1 MTTNGDSQLS
11 SAPAAAARRISIG
24 VGMPALLHLD
34 AYGARIH
41 QAYGHTPYLV
51 GSAARGKRWRDVDV
65 RLILPDHEFHRHFPE
80 HRLPARYDPLWSLIC
95 AALSELGR
103 IMTQLPIDFQ
113 IQSESSCIRP
123 DRLGRTRVP
132 LGIYAASAQAVP
144 RGQ

>member
-1 MTTNGDSQLS
+1 MTTNGEPLLS

-24 VGMPALLHLD
+24 VGMPALLHLE

-51 GSAARGKRWRDVDV
+51 GSAVRGKRWRDIDV
-65 RLILPDHEFHRHFPE
+65 RLILPDREFHQHFPE
-80 HRLPARYDPLWSLIC
+80 HGLPARHDPLWSLIC

-113 IQSESSCIRP
+113 IQSETSNIRP
-123 DRLGRTRVP
+123 DRIGRPRVP
-132 LGIYAASAQAVP
+132 LGIYAAQAVP
-144 RGQ
+144 RGE